1 MASGATTS
9 GCLMM
14 IWGQTMNKD
23 KAYVVCKS
31 FTCHFEVLAVS
42 MEKEEAEHYASEY
55 ETDGWTKVWVEE
67 ADLL

>member
-1 MASGATTS
+1 MSGYH
-9 GCLMM
+9 MM
-14 IWGQTMNKD
+14 IWGRTMN

-31 FTCHFEVLAVS
+31 FTGHFEVLAVS
-42 MEKEEAEHYASEY
+42 TEEEEAEHYASEY

>member
-1 MASGATTS
+1 
-9 GCLMM
+9 
-14 IWGQTMNKD
+14 MN

-31 FTCHFEVLAVS
+31 FTGHFEVLAVS
-42 MEKEEAEHYASEY
+42 TEEEEAEHYASEY